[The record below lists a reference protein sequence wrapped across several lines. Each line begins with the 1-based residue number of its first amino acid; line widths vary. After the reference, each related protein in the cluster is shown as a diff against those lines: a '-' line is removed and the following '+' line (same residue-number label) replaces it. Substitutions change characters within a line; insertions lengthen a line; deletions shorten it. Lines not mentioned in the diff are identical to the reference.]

1 MKPRL
6 ILYFLPFLAMAAVV
20 PMGGAV
26 GGSKSGGP
34 AFVLPLACTPGT
46 DCWVMNYVDTGPAG
60 DGVATDPLCGKR
72 SYEKN
77 KGTVF
82 TLRDIP
88 QMERGMNV
96 VATRDGV
103 VKKVRS
109 GEPDRIATE
118 KDLKETQAEQKEC
131 GNAVLI
137 DHGGGVQSV
146 YCHLKMNSITVKPGD
161 RIKAGN
167 AIGQVGLSGY
177 TTFPQLHFGITSK
190 GSVIDPFTGLNATDS
205 CGTVKRRLWDSS
217 VTLEYE
223 PAVFYNA
230 GFSGVI
236 PSLRNI
242 DAGHG
247 RQTSLPTTTSVIAFW
262 VGIFGA
268 DKGDVITMDI
278 TGPDGTV
285 VASRTITQESPQTR
299 QFYYTGRKMSEGKL
313 PAGVYQGKATLTRT
327 AKDGNKTE
335 IQIERTLSVQGE

>member
-1 MKPRL
+1 MKPRH
-6 ILYFLPFLAMAAVV
+6 ILYFLPFLAMATAVS
-20 PMGGAV
+20 GAGASDGPAS
-26 GGSKSGGP
+26 GGSG
-34 AFVLPLACTPGT
+34 FVLPLACTPGT
-46 DCWVMNYVDTGPAG
+46 DCWVMNYVDTGPDG
-60 DGVATDPLCGKR
+60 DGTAIDPFCGKR

-82 TLRDIP
+82 ALRDIP

-96 VATRDGV
+96 VAARDGV

-118 KDLKETQAEQKEC
+118 KDLQETQAAQKEC

-161 RIKAGN
+161 NIKAGN

-177 TTFPQLHFGITSK
+177 TTFPQLHFGITSR
-190 GSVIDPFTGLNATDS
+190 GSVIDPFTGQRATDT

-217 VTLEYE
+217 VTVEYE
-223 PAVFYNA
+223 PAAFYNA

-247 RQTSLPTTTSVIAFW
+247 RQTSLPTTTPVISFW
-262 VGIFGA
+262 AGIFGA

-278 TGPDGTV
+278 TGPDGTII
-285 VASRTITQESPQTR
+285 ASRSITQDAAQTR
-299 QFYYTGRKMSEGKL
+299 QFYYTGRKISEGKL
-313 PAGVYQGKATLTRT
+313 PAGEYVGKATLTRT
-327 AKDGNKTE
+327 QGDGTKK
-335 IQIERTLSVQGE
+335 IMSIERTLSVQGE